1 MDSVDLTVLKTAI
14 EWQQTSA
21 VWLITVVKTY
31 GSSPRPVGSML
42 LIKSNGDFIGSV
54 SGGCIEDDL
63 TDKARSGQ
71 LPPDRISRLTYGGSR
86 EDDIRFG
93 LPCGGTLD
101 LIIEPIKDSRWL
113 SESLQLIEHHLI
125 VERFVHFDSL
135 AVRIAEATPES
146 QFKLEDDHFVTIFGP
161 TWRLLIIGAGQTST
175 YLAQMA
181 TGLNFEVIVCDP
193 RVEFSSKWDVQNT
206 RIVSDMPDDV
216 IITQQVDSRTAV
228 VAVTHDPKLD
238 DMALLEALKSP
249 AFYVGALGSKRNSDK
264 RRERLAMFD
273 LTSEEIAKLHGPIG
287 IDIRSKTPPEIAI
300 SILAHIIS
308 VKNEQAIRVE
318 SKLEI

>member
-1 MDSVDLTVLKTAI
+1 MDSVDLTVLRTAI
-14 EWQQTSA
+14 EWQQNS
-21 VWLITVVKTY
+21 VIWLVTVCKTY

-42 LIKSNGDFIGSV
+42 LIRPNGDFIGSV

-63 TDKARSGQ
+63 TDKARNSQ
-71 LPPDRISRLTYGGSR
+71 LASNRITRLIYGGTR
-86 EDDIRFG
+86 EDDIKFS

-101 LIIEPIKDSRWL
+101 LIVEPIKDSRWL
-113 SESLQLIEHHLI
+113 KESLHLIEQHLI
-125 VERFVHFDSL
+125 VERVVNLDSL
-135 AVRIAEATPES
+135 VVRISEATPES
-146 QFKLEDDHFVTIFGP
+146 QFKLEDNQLTTVFGP

-175 YLAQMA
+175 YLAQIA
-181 TGLNFEVIVCDP
+181 TGLNFEVIICDP
-193 RVEFSSKWDVQNT
+193 RIEFSSKWEIPNT

-216 IITQQVDSRTAV
+216 ILTQQVDSRTAV
-228 VAVTHDPKLD
+228 VALTHDPKLD

-273 LTSEEIAKLHGPIG
+273 LSADEIARLHGPIG

-308 VKNEQAIRVE
+308 VKNQQAKLVE
-318 SKLEI
+318 SKLEL

>member
-1 MDSVDLTVLKTAI
+1 MDSVDLTVLRTAI
-14 EWQQTSA
+14 EWQQSS
-21 VWLITVVKTY
+21 VIWLVTVVKTY

-42 LIKSNGDFIGSV
+42 LIKSDGSFIGSV

-71 LPPDRISRLTYGGSR
+71 LASDQITRLTYGGTR
-86 EDDIRFG
+86 EDDMRFG

-101 LIIEPIKDSRWL
+101 LVIEPIKDSRWL
-113 SESLQLIEHHLI
+113 KESLHLIEQHLI
-125 VERFVHFDSL
+125 VERVVHFDSL
-135 AVRIAEATPES
+135 AIQVSEATPNS
-146 QFKLEDDHFVTIFGP
+146 QFNLEEDQLTTVFGP

-175 YLAQMA
+175 YLAQIA
-181 TGLNFEVIVCDP
+181 TGLNFDVIVCDP
-193 RVEFSSKWDVQNT
+193 RVEFSSQWNVPNT
-206 RIVSDMPDDV
+206 KIVTDMPDDV
-216 IITQQVDSRTAV
+216 ILNQQVDSRTAV

-249 AFYVGALGSKRNSDK
+249 AFYVGALGSQRNSDK

-273 LTSEEIAKLHGPIG
+273 LTPEEIAKLHGPIG

-308 VKNEQAIRVE
+308 VKNQQAVLAG
-318 SKLEI
+318 SKLEM